1 MQRKKRRVRV
11 GLPHHFFFFLK
22 KCRTINHT
30 IIQNIITS
38 PNTSNAVTPPTTVT
52 INTAATNIS
61 NVIKSVVNI
70 IIFCTPPF
78 LFFIKGDVC
87 CAHKSSDAWWS
98 HMDNPRSQEFPV

>member
-1 MQRKKRRVRV
+1 MQRKKKKSPRRT
-11 GLPHHFFFFLK
+11 PHHFFFLFLK
-22 KCRTINHT
+22 KRTINHT
-30 IIQNIITS
+30 ITQNMITS

-78 LFFIKGDVC
+78 LFFIKGAVY

-98 HMDNPRSQEFPV
+98 HMNNPRSQEFPV